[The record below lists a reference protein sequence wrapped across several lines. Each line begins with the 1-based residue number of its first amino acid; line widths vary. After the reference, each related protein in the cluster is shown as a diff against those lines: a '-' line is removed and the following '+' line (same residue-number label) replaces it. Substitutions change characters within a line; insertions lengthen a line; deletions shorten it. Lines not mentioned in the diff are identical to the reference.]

1 MEWLNRIYSDLYN
14 SQADQIYD
22 AILTRIFLGHTLL
35 GHRIMES
42 QIARQLSVGISQV
55 HEAMIRLRDEGW
67 IELIPHGGA
76 RVVDYHN
83 PLKHRQ
89 LYEMRLS
96 LESGIFYFLAQ
107 TMTAAQAAE
116 LEPIVSRLERA
127 YAMQDSVEYRRQ
139 DAEFHMAAAFLA
151 GGSRLKKIYRSIFMQ
166 WCIMMDRCRRIG
178 PTDQRTW
185 NQAEKSHRAIHSA
198 LKSKDSS
205 LAAQLVRQ
213 HFQFPECQLKQQK
226 VGREAANSRPPVF
239 DGLKNRLNIKL
250 LVGSPGN
257 DCII

>member
-1 MEWLNRIYSDLYN
+1 MEWLNRIYSDLYS

-22 AILTRIFLGHTLL
+22 AILTRIFSGHAPL

-42 QIARQLSVGISQV
+42 QIARQLDVGIGQV

-76 RVVDYHN
+76 RVVDYHD
-83 PLKHRQ
+83 PLRHRQ
-89 LYEMRLS
+89 LYDMRLS

-116 LEPIVSRLERA
+116 LEPIVSRIERA
-127 YAMQDSVEYRRQ
+127 YIMQDSLEYRRQ
-139 DAEFHMAAAFLA
+139 DAEFHMSAAFLA
-151 GGSRLKKIYRSIFMQ
+151 GGPGLKNIYRSIFMQ
-166 WCIMMDRCRRIG
+166 WCIMMDRCRQIG
-178 PTDQRTW
+178 PTDRCTW

-198 LKSKDSS
+198 LKAKDSS

-226 VGREAANSRPPVF
+226 VGREADNSRPPGF
-239 DGLKNRLNIKL
+239 
-250 LVGSPGN
+250 
-257 DCII
+257 